1 MHMTSTELIV
11 SITAAAA
18 AIAADIPDNAQLAVA
33 AAAFVQLGDT
43 LAVIAAQRDLC
54 GTQGDTKCGEQQK

>member
-1 MHMTSTELIV
+1 MTSTELIV
-11 SITAAAA
+11 SLSGAAT

-54 GTQGDTKCGEQQK
+54 GTQNDTNCGEQQK

>member
-1 MHMTSTELIV
+1 MTSTELIV
-11 SITAAAA
+11 SITAAAV

-54 GTQGDTKCGEQQK
+54 DTKSGNTNCGDPQK

>member
-1 MHMTSTELIV
+1 MNSTELIL

-54 GTQGDTKCGEQQK
+54 GDTQK

>member
-1 MHMTSTELIV
+1 MNSTELIL

-18 AIAADIPDNAQLAVA
+18 AIAADIPDNTQLAVA

-43 LAVIAAQRDLC
+43 LAVIAAQREFCD
-54 GTQGDTKCGEQQK
+54 TQSIDTQK

>member
-1 MHMTSTELIV
+1 MNSTELIL
-11 SITAAAA
+11 SITAAA

-43 LAVIAAQRDLC
+43 LATIAAQRELC
-54 GTQGDTKCGEQQK
+54 GDTQK

>member
-1 MHMTSTELIV
+1 MTSTELIV

-18 AIAADIPDNAQLAVA
+18 AIAADIPDNAQLSLA

-43 LAVIAAQRDLC
+43 LEVIAAQRDLC
-54 GTQGDTKCGEQQK
+54 DTKCGNTNCGEPHK